1 MTKTNHTFTIKM
13 TFYSHAPEPLA
24 TPRVF
29 RISPERPLA
38 LLQKCPVY
46 VPTSL
51 TTLPALAQELGIAQL
66 FAKDESSRMGLGSFK
81 ALGGA
86 FAVAQ
91 MICEAADTD
100 DPMDGAAHELAAGM
114 TFVTASAGN
123 HGLSVAAGA
132 KIFGAK
138 SVVVL
143 PAAAPEA
150 FVQRISAMGA
160 TVKRSGSYEDSV
172 AEAIRSADE
181 KGWIHLA
188 DGSWTGY
195 VEPPALIMEG
205 YTVLAEE
212 CRRAFVEAGTW
223 PTHVFLQAGVGGL
236 AASLAAH
243 IREVWSEQPH
253 IVVVEPDAA
262 PCLLESVK
270 AGKLTHAGGPD
281 SNMGRLD
288 CKDASMI
295 AFDSLRCDAN
305 AFLTI
310 SDHDAELA
318 SAMLAR
324 HGMVTTPSGAAG
336 LAGLIAVAPGP
347 QSRCLI
353 IVSEG
358 SENG

>member
-1 MTKTNHTFTIKM
+1 M
-13 TFYSHAPEPLA
+13 
-24 TPRVF
+24 
-29 RISPERPLA
+29 A
-38 LLQKCPVY
+38 LLKKCPVY

-51 TTLPALAQELGIAQL
+51 SGLPALAQELGIARL
-66 FAKDESSRMGLGSFK
+66 IVKDESSRMGLGSFK

-91 MICEAADTD
+91 MICEAAATD
-100 DPMDGAAHELAAGM
+100 DPMDDLAQKIASEM

-132 KIFGAK
+132 KVFGAK

-143 PAAAPEA
+143 PASAPEA

-160 TVKRSGSYEDSV
+160 KVKRSGSYEAAV
-172 AEAIRSADE
+172 ASAICSAE
-181 KGWIHLA
+181 ENGWIHLA
-188 DGSWTGY
+188 DGSWPGY
-195 VEPPALIMEG
+195 VEAPALIMEG

-212 CRRAFVEAGTW
+212 CRKGFIEAGHW

-236 AASLAAH
+236 AASFAAH
-243 IREVWSEQPH
+243 VREHWPEQPF

-262 PCLLESVK
+262 PCLLQSIK
-270 AGKLTHAGGPD
+270 AGTLTHADGPD

-310 SDHDAELA
+310 SDHDADFA
-318 SAMLAR
+318 SAMLDH
-324 HGMVTTPSGAAG
+324 HGVVTTPSGAAG
-336 LAGLIAVAPGP
+336 LAGLLALAPGP
-347 QSRCLI
+347 DSRCLI

>member
-1 MTKTNHTFTIKM
+1 M
-13 TFYSHAPEPLA
+13 
-24 TPRVF
+24 
-29 RISPERPLA
+29 A

-46 VPTSL
+46 VPSPL
-51 TTLPALAQELGIAQL
+51 SGLPALAHELGVARL

-91 MICEAADTD
+91 MICEAAGTD
-100 DPMDGAAHELAAGM
+100 DPMDDAAQKLAAEM

-143 PAAAPEA
+143 PATAPEA

-160 TVKRSGSYEDSV
+160 SVKRSGSYEEAV
-172 AEAIRSADE
+172 AEAIHSADE

-188 DGSWTGY
+188 DGSWQGY

-212 CRRAFVEAGTW
+212 CRRGFIEAGNW

-236 AASLAAH
+236 AAAFAAH
-243 IREVWSEQPH
+243 IREYWPKQPT

-262 PCLLESVK
+262 PCLLRSVK
-270 AGKLTHAGGPD
+270 AGALTHAAGPD

-310 SDHDAELA
+310 SDHEAELA

-336 LAGLIAVAPGP
+336 LAGLIALAPEQG
-347 QSRCLI
+347 SRCLI
-353 IVSEG
+353 VVSEG
-358 SENG
+358 PENV